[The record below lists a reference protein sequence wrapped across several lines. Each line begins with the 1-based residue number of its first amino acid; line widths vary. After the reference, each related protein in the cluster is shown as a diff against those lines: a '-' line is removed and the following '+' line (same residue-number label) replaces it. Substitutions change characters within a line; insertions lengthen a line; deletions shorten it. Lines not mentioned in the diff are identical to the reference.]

1 MKGLPSINWIG
12 QKCLKDTNY
21 PKITDMTPIKYT
33 REKRE
38 EFDDVNNKDG
48 RRDKYYYYER

>member
-1 MKGLPSINWIG
+1 
-12 QKCLKDTNY
+12 
-21 PKITDMTPIKYT
+21 MTPIKYT

>member
-1 MKGLPSINWIG
+1 
-12 QKCLKDTNY
+12 
-21 PKITDMTPIKYT
+21 MTPIKYT

-38 EFDDVNNKDG
+38 EFDVNNKDG